1 MKSVRGNLVT
11 MSQGGM
17 FDVVVHGCNC
27 FNTMSK
33 GLAESI
39 MNEWPQVFVE
49 DNNTRSGDRQKPGT
63 YSYATCKSNYKTPLT
78 IINAYTQYYYSP
90 KRGINVDYNAI
101 RSVFKLLKLRYSGK
115 KFGIPRIG
123 AGLAGGDWNII
134 SKIIDEEMDGED
146 VTLVEFYGK

>member
-49 DNNTRSGDRQKPGT
+49 DNNTRSGDRQKQEPILMLRV
-63 YSYATCKSNYKTPLT
+63 NLT
-78 IINAYTQYYYSP
+78 T
-90 KRGINVDYNAI
+90 KH
-101 RSVFKLLKLRYSGK
+101 L
-115 KFGIPRIG
+115 
-123 AGLAGGDWNII
+123 
-134 SKIIDEEMDGED
+134 
-146 VTLVEFYGK
+146 